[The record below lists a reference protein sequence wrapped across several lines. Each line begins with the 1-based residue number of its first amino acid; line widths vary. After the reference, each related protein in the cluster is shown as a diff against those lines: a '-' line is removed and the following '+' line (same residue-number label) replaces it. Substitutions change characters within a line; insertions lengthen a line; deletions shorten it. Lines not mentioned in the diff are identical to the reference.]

1 MGIFSEKLKE
11 VVASVAPIISIV
23 FLLHFVLVPLPGE
36 MISMFVIGSLAVVAG
51 LTLFLIGADLGME
64 PLGKVLGT
72 IITRKNNVWI
82 VIGVGLVL
90 GFFISMAEPDLLILA
105 DQIQDITSGAIASRT
120 IMVSVSIGIAVL
132 LVVGFLRIF

>member
-1 MGIFSEKLKE
+1 M
-11 VVASVAPIISIV
+11 ASVAPIISIV

-120 IMVSVSIGIAVL
+120 IMVSVSIGIAVM